1 MVIGKVFS
9 VGYGF
14 PKLVPLKLLMPL
26 LLADVD
32 VFEISAVNVVVV
44 ASGSAAIPVLFLSFA
59 VGGLAVVLTGNPLE
73 LMDDEFRTFAALVS
87 LLKLLIPSALAGVD
101 VFEISAVNVVVVA
114 SGNAAIPV
122 LFLSFAVAS
131 LAVVFAVASLAVVF
145 AVASLAVVFAVASL
159 AVVFAVASLAV
170 VFAVASLAVVFA
182 VASLAVVLIRN
193 PLGLMEDEFRTF
205 AALVNVARRKIKAID
220 TTTTAINGI

>member
-1 MVIGKVFS
+1 
-9 VGYGF
+9 
-14 PKLVPLKLLMPL
+14 MPL

-87 LLKLLIPSALAGVD
+87 LLKLLIPLLLAGVD
-101 VFEISAVNVVVVA
+101 VFEISAANVVVVA
-114 SGNAAIPV
+114 SGSAAIPV
-122 LFLSFAVAS
+122 LFLS
-131 LAVVFAVASLAVVF
+131 
-145 AVASLAVVFAVASL
+145 
-159 AVVFAVASLAV
+159 
-170 VFAVASLAVVFA
+170 FAVASLAVVFA

>member
-1 MVIGKVFS
+1 
-9 VGYGF
+9 
-14 PKLVPLKLLMPL
+14 
-26 LLADVD
+26 
-32 VFEISAVNVVVV
+32 
-44 ASGSAAIPVLFLSFA
+44 
-59 VGGLAVVLTGNPLE
+59 
-73 LMDDEFRTFAALVS
+73 
-87 LLKLLIPSALAGVD
+87 
-101 VFEISAVNVVVVA
+101 
-114 SGNAAIPV
+114 
-122 LFLSFAVAS
+122 
-131 LAVVFAVASLAVVF
+131 
-145 AVASLAVVFAVASL
+145 L